1 MTDPIE
7 TTALPALAGFAPG
20 GADIKIV
27 RPLTDVDLSNLRL
40 SKTVHR
46 LAAPAMQMFG
56 ILTLNHGALHEFAA
70 ELRSPGADF
79 RDPQMQLNRH
89 MLNYLASANAL
100 LGHFSTTFTQRTRE
114 VGKPTDGFEK
124 FCREIKAESD
134 VFEFFCEFRNHALH
148 VGLPVG
154 NTQIAESLTAGRT
167 VSVVHK
173 TADLLRGG
181 SRDLKR
187 CRLLSAV
194 DEIDLLPELEA
205 FHAVFM
211 TRVFKFIVDCLMPG
225 LVPAS
230 RFHATLAAEVKAVGV
245 DLRPVIMT
253 ERIRSGDEFKW
264 VFEWIPEDFLKELGI
279 SIQKKAQ
286 EDTQQHGGQISSEGA
301 ASAPPN
307 ESSP

>member
-20 GADIKIV
+20 GANIKIV
-27 RPLTDVDLSNLRL
+27 RPLTETDISNLQV
-40 SKTVHR
+40 SQTVHR
-46 LAAPAMQMFG
+46 LAAPVMQMFG
-56 ILTLNHGALHEFAA
+56 ILTLNHTALQEFAA
-70 ELRSPGADF
+70 ELRSPGVGF

-89 MLNYLASANAL
+89 ILNYLASANAL
-100 LGHFSTTFTQRTRE
+100 LGHFSTTFKQRTRE
-114 VGKPTDGFEK
+114 VGKPTDAFDN
-124 FCREIKAESD
+124 FCRELKSESA

-154 NTQIAESLTAGRT
+154 NTQIRESLTAGRT

-187 CRLLSAV
+187 CRLLTSV
-194 DEIDLLPELEA
+194 DEIDLLPQLEA

-211 TRVFKFIVDCLMPG
+211 THVFKFIVECLIPG
-225 LVPAS
+225 LVPAC
-230 RFHATLAAEVKAVGV
+230 RFHATLAVEVKALGT

-253 ERIRSGDEFKW
+253 DRIRNGHEFKW

-279 SIQKKAQ
+279 SVKNKAH
-286 EDTQQHGGQISSEGA
+286 EGTQRSR
-301 ASAPPN
+301 
-307 ESSP
+307 